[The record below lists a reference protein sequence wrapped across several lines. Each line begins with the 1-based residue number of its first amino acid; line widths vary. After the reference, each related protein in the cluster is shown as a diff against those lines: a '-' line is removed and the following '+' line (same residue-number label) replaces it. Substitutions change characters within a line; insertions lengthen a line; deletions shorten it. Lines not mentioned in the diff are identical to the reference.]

1 MPTPRR
7 SSAPDV
13 TSTPD
18 VTSAPDVT
26 STPGAGPGPLAGAV
40 PVALVRRG
48 DVVESAHHGHV
59 VLLGADGEVL
69 GGLGDPGALV
79 LPRSALKPVQAL
91 AMLRSGL
98 RLGGDLLA
106 LATASHS
113 GEDFHTDGVRR
124 VLASVGLDASA
135 LRNTPDL
142 PYDADLRAQWRAE
155 GREPERLAQNCSGK
169 HAAMLATCV
178 AAGWPTEGY
187 LDPQHPLQRAVLA
200 ATAEETGAARDVVEG
215 HLTTDGCGTP
225 LPLVPLHGLA
235 RAFSRLASADAGT
248 PAGELAGAVRDF
260 PLWVGGTRRDVTAL
274 LRGVPGLVA
283 KDGAESVYAAAL
295 PDGRAVALKILDG
308 GDRARRVVMAAA
320 LQALGV
326 DAPVVAEQAS
336 TPVLGHGEPVGE
348 VVGVPVPLR

>member
-1 MPTPRR
+1 MPTPPAPA
-7 SSAPDV
+7 SAPVD
-13 TSTPD
+13 PA
-18 VTSAPDVT
+18 SAQV
-26 STPGAGPGPLAGAV
+26 GLPGPLTGAV

-48 DVVESAHHGHV
+48 SVVESAHHGHV
-59 VLLGADGEVL
+59 VLLGPEGQVL
-69 GGLGDPGALV
+69 GALGDPHALV
-79 LPRSALKPVQAL
+79 LPRSSLKPVQAL
-91 AMLRSGL
+91 AMLEAGL

-106 LATASHS
+106 LAAASHS
-113 GEDFHTDGVRR
+113 GEDFHVDGARR
-124 VLASVGLDASA
+124 VLASVGLDESA

-142 PYDADLRAQWRAE
+142 PYDGDLRALWRAE
-155 GREPERLAQNCSGK
+155 GREPARLVANCSGK

-187 LDPQHPLQRAVLA
+187 LAPSHPLQRAVLA
-200 ATAEETGAARDVVEG
+200 TTARETGAAPEDLSA

-225 LPLVPLHGLA
+225 LPLLPLSGLA
-235 RAFSRLASADAGT
+235 RAFSRWAAAEASSPAGT
-248 PAGELAGAVRDF
+248 LAGAVRDF
-260 PLWVGGTRRDVTAL
+260 PVWLGGTRRDVTAL

-326 DAPVVAEQAS
+326 DAPVVREEAS
-336 TPVLGHGEPVGE
+336 APVLGHGEPVGE